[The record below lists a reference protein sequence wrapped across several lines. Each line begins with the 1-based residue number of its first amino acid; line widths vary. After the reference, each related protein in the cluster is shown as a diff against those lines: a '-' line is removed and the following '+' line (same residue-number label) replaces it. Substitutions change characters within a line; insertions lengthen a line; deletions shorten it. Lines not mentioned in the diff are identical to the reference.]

1 VDPKSGLVIVFMMQL
16 MPNATDIQPKF
27 MATVYQALVD

>member
-1 VDPKSGLVIVFMMQL
+1 MVIVFMMQL

-27 MATVYQALVD
+27 MTSVYQALVN